1 MARDAHSGG
10 GPWIFED
17 GAGRRFLVQVVP
29 MERDDTVDESLQPK
43 AVVFQTDEGWIRVSP
58 VGHDFALEELS
69 RDEILSILRHMDSGP
84 ANDPT
89 R

>member
-1 MARDAHSGG
+1 MKTGSASG

-17 GAGRRFLVQVVP
+17 GIGRRYLVQVVP
-29 MERDDTVDESLQPK
+29 MERDDTMDESLQPK

-69 RDEILSILRHMDSGP
+69 REEILSILRHMDAGP
-84 ANDPT
+84 TGDPVG
-89 R
+89 